1 MNNTGSNKTGRAA
14 ASDRASSQASAAA
27 PASRPA
33 AAAPSK
39 YRIVKDGWGS
49 RSNFQASYLLGM
61 DPEGLEEGN
70 RILDAFIEAD
80 LEEAK
85 EAAQKSGK

>member
-14 ASDRASSQASAAA
+14 ASDGASSQASAAAA

-33 AAAPSK
+33 AAAPTK

-49 RSNFQASYLLGM
+49 RSNFQASYLLGSM
-61 DPEGLEEGN
+61 EIPPF
-70 RILDAFIEAD
+70 RILHSPISPENKLNLQERHMD
-80 LEEAK
+80 
-85 EAAQKSGK
+85 